1 MGLFRVILILVTP
14 LWIIGISTRIVF
26 NPWFIDFEYSKEDF
40 PKDRWGLDDGYR
52 KFLAK
57 LGLEAVLSKEGLE
70 KFAKAKLPSGKK
82 AFRKK
87 EIDHMKDV
95 NRFLKFFFPV
105 SYTSFLVWLVGL
117 FLLKKKSSYLI
128 FSGIWTVVFIVSSG
142 FLVVSF
148 YDKAFA
154 FFHDTVFGE
163 FTWRFRDDDT
173 LLRIYPMK
181 FWFDGTVIVIV
192 FSGLL
197 SFFLILLGGFKRK
210 IFEKGH

>member
-1 MGLFRVILILVTP
+1 MGIFKGILIFITP

-26 NPWFIDFEYSKEDF
+26 NPWFIDFEYSKKDF

-70 KFAKAKLPSGKK
+70 EFAKAKLPDGRK

-95 NRFLKFFFPV
+95 NKFLKFFFPV
-105 SYTSFLVWLVGL
+105 SYLSFLVWSVGF
-117 FLLKKKSSYLI
+117 FLSKKKSSYLI
-128 FSGIWTVVFIVSSG
+128 FSGIWTMVFILTSG
-142 FLVVSF
+142 LLIVSF
-148 YDKAFA
+148 YDKVFA

-163 FTWRFRDDDT
+163 FTWRFRDNDT

-181 FWFDGTVIVIV
+181 FWYDGTIVVII
-192 FSGLL
+192 L
-197 SFFLILLGGFKRK
+197 SVMLSSFLVLLGGFKRK
-210 IFEKGH
+210 IFEKGL